1 MTRAD
6 NHSKD
11 RSANADDSIFYG
23 HEKAPNLDY
32 AIHAETARCI
42 TFASHQSDVALIAD
56 LQITNNSKN
65 ALEAVTVRMTCD
77 PPVVA
82 HRTWTLD
89 HIAAESEFKLRD
101 RRVSLAGGMLN
112 ELTESVRAELTFEL
126 LHGDDIIAQSQHP
139 LLALARNEWG
149 GASHMPELLAAFVM
163 PNDSAVGHILK
174 EASGILERSN
184 RKSSMEG
191 YQTKSRKRSWEIASG
206 IWAAVAA
213 RRLTY
218 ANPPA
223 SFEYEGQKIRF
234 PSVIAEQGLATCLD
248 SALLFASSLEQ
259 AGLYPIIVFTEGH
272 AFTGVWLQPQSLQAL
287 TVEDPMEIRKA
298 IAQEELIVFET
309 TLATGADSMPFSKA
323 IAQGTRQL
331 SEAHENEFIYAID
344 IRQARARGI
353 QPLSGS
359 IQVARSAASSTDE
372 EPVAAA
378 LDAAPD
384 LPPFE
389 DSLPEQDLGQATP
402 TERLDAWKRSL
413 LDLSKR
419 NRLLN
424 LKTSN
429 TTIPIFCPD
438 PAQLEDMIAEGKRI
452 RIITPPERRGAAD
465 QSDTELRLLR
475 TGEDAAEAFAAE
487 ALGRHEIVAN
497 IDAKRLE
504 KGAIELYRKAKA
516 DFEEGGSNTLFLALG
531 MLRWS
536 PTGDSKYSYR
546 APLILL
552 PVTIERASAA
562 SQPYLRSHEDEPV
575 FNLTLLEMLRQDF
588 QLDIPGLEG
597 ELIADESGI
606 DVPRIWNLVRSKV
619 RDVPGFEVVEDVVL
633 STFSFAKYLMWKDLS
648 DRTEVLKQAPFVEHV
663 IDHAREPYAHGAS
676 FIEPREID
684 RKIDPSELLA
694 PLNADSSQIVA
705 IHASTTD
712 GDFVLEGPPGT
723 GKSET
728 IANIIAHNIGRGRRV
743 LFVSEKMAALD
754 VVYRR
759 LSAAGLGDF
768 CLELHSAKANKRA
781 VLDQLGSAW
790 DRRGNTVV
798 QQWQDKTNQLGAL
811 RSDLNQLVDA
821 LHAPGPA
828 GLSPRAAIGR
838 LMRFADIH
846 RMRLDWPRDTS
857 AAGYAP
863 SPDAL
868 ERLELTAKRL
878 GQQFAEL
885 SAEDPDIFA
894 DIAHDDWSNAWAGEL
909 VSSARTL
916 NQSIERV
923 AHCRDAF
930 TDKLGIAA
938 AGDDPQETAALAS
951 IAALFAAGRQR
962 DLAFSLA
969 PEGRDTLASLQFLYD
984 KLAAYGEVRQKLT
997 TSVEDGRIP
1006 GQPFE
1011 RWIAEA
1017 NEAESRR
1024 WPMRFFA
1031 CRRLRKVLRTELGLA
1046 KTKGAQPEKNL
1057 PVLLELSKLRQDM
1070 DTAAERLAAGTPWQG
1085 LDTDRS
1091 ALEEAIKHG
1100 HALREAVLRLANFE
1114 RDLIETRQQI
1124 RQLFG
1129 DGRDLLEPGMPIA
1142 QIGQDLIQ
1150 AHAAFDQRHLEYSSL
1165 ARDDSQRVR
1174 DSLAHLAQSTHQ
1186 IAEHERR
1193 LNTWCQWINVR
1204 RRANEQGLGVLV
1216 EALENGSVKA
1226 YTTVEALH
1234 TAYAAWIAPI
1244 LIDERP
1250 ALRRFSSVRHEDL
1263 IRTFRDLDKEVAA
1276 LSARFIHAKL
1286 SGDIPT
1292 RDGSKSTP
1300 GYGVLARELQKK
1312 SRHKPVRQ
1320 LVSEMGD
1327 ALMTLT
1333 PCLMMSPLSVA
1344 QFLPAETQA
1353 FDLVVF
1359 DEASQIT
1366 VPDAIGA
1373 IARGKRCIIVGDP
1386 HQMPP
1391 TNFFSRGAGDGDDS
1405 DGVQDLESILDEALA
1420 ARLPHHR
1427 LKGHYRSRH
1436 ESLITFSNHKY
1447 YGGDLVTYP
1456 SAETADSAVSLRRV
1470 EGIYAKGKTRTNEIE
1485 AKTLV
1490 QEILARLRD
1499 PQRNHL
1505 SIGVV
1510 TLNSEQ
1516 QHLIEDLL
1524 DQERRAD
1531 PELESFFGAE
1541 HPDPVFVKNLET
1553 VQGDQRDVILLS
1565 IAYGP
1570 TEPGAQTM
1578 SMNFGP
1584 LNKKGGER
1592 RLNVAITRATT
1603 EVVVF
1608 ASFDAGM
1615 IDLTRTSSF
1624 AIRDLKHYLEF
1635 AERGPTAIGAAVQ
1648 SEGGKHDYD
1657 SDFEM
1662 AVAERLRAAGWTV
1675 RTQVGVSKFRVDL
1688 GIVHPEMPGTFLAG
1702 VECDGATYHS
1712 SPSAR
1717 DRDRVRHIILENLG
1731 WRLLRIWSTDFFQ
1744 DPDAVMV
1751 RINRQLSD
1759 TLAADRVK
1767 AETQRADQS
1776 VNHEE
1781 DFSNRPENDARD
1793 TAAASDNLPSKS
1805 TEAVETVDPH
1815 DSNIHESPTAREPQT
1830 NEPITKTQN
1839 NHVAGTSSD
1848 ANRSTDAA
1856 ATALKALQP
1865 ERFHENY
1872 YQKTLRVLAVDLVDQ
1887 EGPITFKRISDH
1899 IARAHGFQRTGRQI
1913 RQSVWQAINKQRQQ
1927 SRAPDQH
1934 TIFWPEHLEP
1944 QTVFTFRGLAVGD
1957 RTREWREVPYPEKMG
1972 LIEDLIQSGTSRDIL
1987 SRSVAERIGTGRVTA
2002 TLTREIESLVNEWDA
2017 RQSPHD

>member
-1 MTRAD
+1 MTSTEQDTGMLSSQVGQAAGD
-6 NHSKD
+6 TPIDESPVPD
-11 RSANADDSIFYG
+11 FSIQ
-23 HEKAPNLDY
+23 
-32 AIHAETARCI
+32 AETARRI
-42 TFASHQSDVALIAD
+42 TFASHQSDIALIAD
-56 LQITNNSKN
+56 LQITNASAQ
-65 ALEAVTVRMTCD
+65 ALEDLSLRMTCD
-77 PPVVA
+77 PPVVGP
-82 HRTWTLD
+82 RTWPID
-89 HIAAESEFKLRD
+89 RIAEKSEFKLRD

-112 ELTESVRAELTFEL
+112 ELTERVRAELTFEL
-126 LHGDDIIAQSQHP
+126 FDGEKVIAESRYP
-139 LLALARNEWG
+139 ILALARNEWG

-163 PNDSAVGHILK
+163 PNDDAVAHLLK
-174 EASGILERSN
+174 EASRILECSN
-184 RKSSMEG
+184 RKGSMEG
-191 YQTKSRKRSWEIASG
+191 YQAKSRKRSWEIASG
-206 IWAAVAA
+206 IWAAVTA

-234 PSVIAEQGLATCLD
+234 PSAVAEQGLATCLD
-248 SALLFASSLEQ
+248 TALLFASSLEQ
-259 AGLYPIIVFTEGH
+259 SGLYPIIIFTKGH
-272 AFTGVWLQPQSLQAL
+272 AFTGVWLQPQSLQSL

-309 TLATGADSMPFSKA
+309 TLATGSESMPFSNA
-323 IAQGTRQL
+323 IAQGARQV
-331 SEAHENEFIYAID
+331 SEAHEDEFIYAID

-359 IQVARSAASSTDE
+359 VSFAKSAASLTE
-372 EPVAAA
+372 ERHAAPA
-378 LDAAPD
+378 LDAPPD

-389 DSLPEQDLGQATP
+389 DSLPSEDLGQATP
-402 TERLDAWKRSL
+402 TERLETWKRSL

-452 RIITPPERRGAAD
+452 RIITPPERRSPGE
-465 QSDTELRLLR
+465 QSDSELRLLR
-475 TGEDAAEAFAAE
+475 TGEDAAETFAQE
-487 ALGRHEIVAN
+487 ALRRHEIVAN
-497 IDAKRLE
+497 TDAKRLE
-504 KGAIELYRKAKA
+504 KGAIELYRKAKT

-536 PTGDSKYSYR
+536 PTGDTKYSYR

-552 PVTIERASAA
+552 PVKLERASAA
-562 SQPYLRSHEDEPV
+562 SPPYLRSHEDEPV

-597 ELIADESGI
+597 ELVADESGI
-606 DVPRIWNLVRSKV
+606 DVPRIWNLMRSKV

-663 IDHAREPYAHGAS
+663 IDHPREPYTHSAS
-676 FIEPREID
+676 FIEPRDID
-684 RKIDPSELLA
+684 RKIDPSALLA

-728 IANIIAHNIGRGRRV
+728 IANIIAHNIGEGRRV
-743 LFVSEKMAALD
+743 LFVSEKMAALE

-790 DRRGNTVV
+790 DRRGNQVAK
-798 QQWQDKTNQLGAL
+798 QWQDKTAKLGAL
-811 RSDLNQLVDA
+811 RKDLNQLVEA

-828 GLSPRAAIGR
+828 GMSPRAAIGR

-846 RMRLDWPRDTS
+846 RLRLDWPRE
-857 AAGYAP
+857 AAATGYAP
-863 SPDAL
+863 TPDAL
-868 ERLELTAKRL
+868 ERLEDLTKRL
-878 GQQFAEL
+878 GQQFAQL
-885 SAEDPDIFA
+885 SEDDTEIFA
-894 DIAHDDWSNAWAGEL
+894 DIAHSDWSNAWAGEL
-909 VSSARTL
+909 VSSARHL
-916 NQSIERV
+916 NISIYRARDGQNLFTER
-923 AHCRDAF
+923 
-930 TDKLGIAA
+930 LGIAA
-938 AGDDPQETAALAS
+938 AGDDPRETAALA
-951 IAALFAAGRQR
+951 ALADLIQIGAQQ
-962 DLAFSLA
+962 DLAFALS
-969 PEGRDTLASLQFLYD
+969 PDGRDTLAALAYLQE
-984 KLAAYGEVRQKLT
+984 KRQIYSQTRERLT
-997 TSVEDGRIP
+997 TPVEDSRIS

-1011 RWIAEA
+1011 RWITEA
-1017 NEAESRR
+1017 GEAAARK
-1024 WPMRFFA
+1024 WPMRYFA
-1031 CRRLRKVLRTELGLA
+1031 RRRVRKTIRTELGL
-1046 KTKGAQPEKNL
+1046 TKKQAPEPEQDL
-1057 PVLLELSKLRQDM
+1057 PVLLELSKLAHEM
-1070 DTAAERLAAGTPWQG
+1070 DSEAERLAPGTPWRG
-1085 LDTDRS
+1085 LDTDLS
-1091 ALEEAIKHG
+1091 ALEQTIEHG
-1100 HALREAVLRLANFE
+1100 NALREVVVRLTGFG
-1114 RDLIETRQQI
+1114 RDLIDTRQQI
-1124 RQLFG
+1124 KRLFG
-1129 DGRDLLEPGMPIA
+1129 DGRDLLEPGMPVA
-1142 QIGQDLIQ
+1142 DAGQRVVET
-1150 AHAAFDQRHLEYSSL
+1150 HNEFDRHLTEYLSL
-1165 ARDDSQRVR
+1165 ARADSDNVQH
-1174 DSLAHLAQSTHQ
+1174 SFSHLADSTAQ
-1186 IAEHERR
+1186 IADNERR
-1193 LNTWCQWINVR
+1193 LNTWCQWVDIR
-1204 RRANEQGLGVLV
+1204 RRARHEGLGVIV
-1216 EALENGSVKA
+1216 DALEGGAIDAKL
-1226 YTTVEALH
+1226 TVEALR
-1234 TAYAAWIAPI
+1234 TAYAAWVAPI

-1250 ALRRFSSVRHEDL
+1250 ALRRFSAVRHEDL
-1263 IRTFRDLDKEVAA
+1263 IRTFRELDREVAE
-1276 LSARFIHAKL
+1276 LSASFIRVKR
-1286 SGDIPT
+1286 SGDIPA
-1292 RDGSKSTP
+1292 RDGKTSKT

-1327 ALMTLT
+1327 ALTTLT

-1391 TNFFSRGAGDGDDS
+1391 TNFFARGASDSDD

-1436 ESLITFSNHKY
+1436 ESLITFSNHAY

-1456 SAETADSAVSLRRV
+1456 SAETADSAVALRRV
-1470 EGIYAKGKTRTNEIE
+1470 DGVYAKGKSRTNEIE
-1485 AKTLV
+1485 AKAV
-1490 QEILARLRD
+1490 VADILARLRD
-1499 PQRNHL
+1499 PQRHHL

-1516 QHLIEDLL
+1516 QRLIEDLL

-1531 PELESFFGAE
+1531 PELEAFFGAGRI
-1541 HPDPVFVKNLET
+1541 DPVFVKNLET

-1570 TEPGAQTM
+1570 TEPGAKTM

-1608 ASFDAGM
+1608 SSFDPGM
-1615 IDLTRTSSF
+1615 IDLTRTSSH

-1635 AERGPTAIGAAVQ
+1635 AERGPAALGAALQ
-1648 SEGGKHDYD
+1648 SQGSTHDYD

-1662 AVAERLRAAGWTV
+1662 TVAERLRAAGWSV
-1675 RTQVGVSKFRVDL
+1675 RTQVGVSRFRVDL
-1688 GIVHPEMPGTFLAG
+1688 GIVHPNLPGTFLAG
-1702 VECDGATYHS
+1702 IECDGAAYHS

-1744 DPDAVMV
+1744 DPDSVMARV
-1751 RINRQLSD
+1751 QQQLSAL
-1759 TLAADRVK
+1759 LAVDSARVDGDD
-1767 AETQRADQS
+1767 ASRADDLTTDETANSRAESDELSENSSNPATDSDEPKQKESSGAAVRFSGETAPRIRFDES
-1776 VNHEE
+1776 V
-1781 DFSNRPENDARD
+1781 DQTIDTPTPQRPEQAEKVARSIGPNAD
-1793 TAAASDNLPSKS
+1793 IL
-1805 TEAVETVDPH
+1805 E
-1815 DSNIHESPTAREPQT
+1815 
-1830 NEPITKTQN
+1830 
-1839 NHVAGTSSD
+1839 
-1848 ANRSTDAA
+1848 
-1856 ATALKALQP
+1856 P
-1865 ERFHENY
+1865 ERFHNSD
-1872 YQKTLRVLAVDLVDQ
+1872 YQSILASIAAGLIEQ
-1887 EGPITFKRISDH
+1887 EGPITFKRITDH
-1899 IARAHGFQRTGRQI
+1899 LARGHGFQRTGKQI
-1913 RQSVWQAINKQRQQ
+1913 RQTVWRAIHQRHQT
-1927 SRAPDQH
+1927 SRTPDGH
-1934 TIFWPEHLEP
+1934 TIFWPPHVVP
-1944 QTVFTFRGLAVGD
+1944 KTVVAFRGLRVGHRD
-1957 RTREWREVPYPEKMG
+1957 RDWREVPYPEKLG
-1972 LIEDLIQSGTSRDIL
+1972 LIEELIKNGTTRDSL
-1987 SRSVAERIGTGRVTA
+1987 ARRVAERIGMGRVTS
-2002 TLTREIESLVNEWDA
+2002 TLNQEIENLFDA
-2017 RQSPHD
+2017 RNSQQSADD